1 MSSSNR
7 VLRRVRRLSKAMRA
21 STSVRT
27 SAMRS
32 LTRCLAASMR
42 SAFPALAASMRRWFL
57 LEHRTGVFRRV
68 PWSQPGALCVRW
80 QPPAAVWQSRRVRL
94 PGVLRRHCGR
104 RQVCRRLL
112 PGRLP
117 VFGCFFT
124 GQGAALNGFLTQQ
137 LDLGLELFDIGF
149 ELRHSF
155 QRMTQSQ
162 GCLDGFVSIG
172 GEKNADDEIADEQ
185 DNRRNRKHSAGD
197 RIMDDI
203 GHKDG

>member
-1 MSSSNR
+1 MFGGS
-7 VLRRVRRLSKAMRA
+7 RLQLSGSLGACGCQAFFGVTADGGK
-21 STSVRT
+21 
-27 SAMRS
+27 SAGGF
-32 LTRCLAASMR
+32 CLGGCQ
-42 SAFPALAASMRRWFL
+42 F
-57 LEHRTGVFRRV
+57 
-68 PWSQPGALCVRW
+68 
-80 QPPAAVWQSRRVRL
+80 
-94 PGVLRRHCGR
+94 
-104 RQVCRRLL
+104 
-112 PGRLP
+112 
-117 VFGCFFT
+117 FGCFFT

-203 GHKDG
+203 GHKDRQKSPCDRGTQADIAAQLERLAAVIPVADLE